1 MTGQTRK
8 ARKLPM
14 SVDLYSRQEDLER
27 MCEKISRIIEQA
39 VTQSCAEEN
48 TYEGIEKKTIE
59 LLIAQSLAL
68 IKSLYD
74 EISDH

>member
-1 MTGQTRK
+1 MTSQTRK

-14 SVDLYSRQEDLER
+14 SVDLHSRQEDFER

-59 LLIAQSLAL
+59 LLIAQPLVL

>member
-14 SVDLYSRQEDLER
+14 AVDLHSRQEDFER
-27 MCEKISRIIEQA
+27 MCEKIDRIIEQA
-39 VTQSCAEEN
+39 VTQSGAEDN
-48 TYEGIEKKTIE
+48 TYEGIDKKTIE
-59 LLIAQSLAL
+59 LLIAKPLAL
-68 IKSLYD
+68 IESLYD

>member
-14 SVDLYSRQEDLER
+14 SVDLHSRQEDFER

-39 VTQSCAEEN
+39 VTQSCAEDN
-48 TYEGIEKKTIE
+48 TYKGVDKKAIE
-59 LLIAQSLAL
+59 LLIAKPLAL
-68 IKSLYD
+68 IESLYD